1 METLRR
7 PERRRT
13 LRVTLQIPVKV
24 ESKRRDGET
33 AVYQAFTQKV
43 SAHGALLMLDA
54 PLTLGDLLVLTN
66 ENTSKTVK
74 CFVTHVRDRR
84 DPRQLPQRYVGV
96 GFVFPESNFW
106 RMVFPKAGTRQATRS
121 SRTGVLIY
129 PASHTFQRTGT

>member
-1 METLRR
+1 MEYLRQ

-33 AVYQAFTQKV
+33 ATYQAFTQKV
-43 SAHGALLMLDA
+43 SGYGALLILDA

-66 ENTSKTVK
+66 ENTSETVK

-84 DPRQLPQRYVGV
+84 DPKHLPQRYIGV
-96 GFVFPESNFW
+96 GFVFPDSNFW
-106 RMVFPKAGTRQATRS
+106 HMVFPKPGTRQATRS
-121 SRTGVLIY
+121 SRTGVLIN
-129 PASHTFQRTGT
+129 PVSHALQRVGT